1 MGIEC
6 RVLMTR
12 MSAPIGNYV
21 GNSLEI
27 LESINCLR
35 GKGPSDLQTLLE
47 LIGIYIHF
55 YLHNTNRLYNCY
67 YYTKCNRWTSIR
79 NDS

>member
-1 MGIEC
+1 MFKVLVAKLMGIEC
-6 RVLMTR
+6 RALMTR

-27 LESINCLR
+27 LESINCLK

-47 LIGIYIHF
+47 LIG
-55 YLHNTNRLYNCY
+55 NY
-67 YYTKCNRWTSIR
+67 YVYFLFKQY
-79 NDS
+79 

>member
-6 RVLMTR
+6 RALMTK

-27 LESINCLR
+27 LESISCL
-35 GKGPSDLQTLLE
+35 KGEGPEDLQTLVE
-47 LIGIYIHF
+47 LIGIFIFIYSYNSNLIL
-55 YLHNTNRLYNCY
+55 YLN
-67 YYTKCNRWTSIR
+67 
-79 NDS
+79 

>member
-12 MSAPIGNYV
+12 MSAPIGNYI

-27 LESINCLR
+27 LESINCLK

-47 LIGIYIHF
+47 LIGIYIYILFISIILMH
-55 YLHNTNRLYNCY
+55 YNIIVIILH
-67 YYTKCNRWTSIR
+67 
-79 NDS
+79 